1 MPLLSE
7 FVLVFIGVFFSL
19 ANSKGSD
26 KLQEDTEDGS
36 KS

>member
-1 MPLLSE
+1 M
-7 FVLVFIGVFFSL
+7 LVFIGTFFSL

-26 KLQEDTEDGS
+26 KLQEDTEDGN

>member
-1 MPLLSE
+1 MPVVSE
-7 FVLVFIGVFFSL
+7 FVLVFIGTSFSL

-26 KLQEDTEDGS
+26 KLQEDTEDCG

>member
-1 MPLLSE
+1 MRFLSE
-7 FVLVFIGVFFSL
+7 FVLVFIRIFFSL

-26 KLQEDTEDGS
+26 KLQEDTENSS